1 MYDVCRWVILY
12 RQPVFRISISYLSM
26 QCIAE
31 MRGIETQ
38 LLLYYKSRSAML
50 KRVVV
55 VSIFELSASEFVLIS
70 DELI

>member
-1 MYDVCRWVILY
+1 M
-12 RQPVFRISISYLSM
+12 FRISVSYLSM

-50 KRVVV
+50 KRVV
-55 VSIFELSASEFVLIS
+55 SIFELSASEFVLIS

>member
-12 RQPVFRISISYLSM
+12 RQPVFRISVSYLSM

-50 KRVVV
+50 KRVV
-55 VSIFELSASEFVLIS
+55 SIFELSASEFVLIS

>member
-1 MYDVCRWVILY
+1 M
-12 RQPVFRISISYLSM
+12 FRISISYLSM

-50 KRVVV
+50 KRVV
-55 VSIFELSASEFVLIS
+55 SIFELSASEFVLIS